1 MRTSYFGRINSNAY
15 KKFADKCICIS
26 RTSKFWSG
34 PSYPPLFPTWEM
46 IKCED
51 EEKFEKMYT
60 EQILSKLDPMD
71 VWADLGDDAIL
82 ICYESQAK
90 IDTGETFCHRHIV
103 ARWLEEGLKE
113 YGINVEIKELGPG
126 DLDEQS
132 KKLIGL
138 KLARKSKAKIE
149 KQIPGQ
155 ISLF

>member
-1 MRTSYFGRINSNAY
+1 MRTSYFGRINSNVY

-26 RTSKFWSG
+26 RANKFWNG

-60 EQILSKLDPMD
+60 EQILSKLDPLD
-71 VWADLGDDAIL
+71 VWVDLGDDAIL

-90 IDTGETFCHRHIV
+90 IDSGETFCHRHIV

-113 YGINVEIKELGPG
+113 YGINIEVKELGPD
-126 DLDEQS
+126 DLDEQR
-132 KKLIGL
+132 KKLIVL
-138 KLARKSKAKIE
+138 KSARKPKVKRE